1 MIHKVFKR
9 GLYGFSMLQ
18 KIPTVDLT
26 NILAGKVLSS

>member
-1 MIHKVFKR
+1 MLQTMFKR